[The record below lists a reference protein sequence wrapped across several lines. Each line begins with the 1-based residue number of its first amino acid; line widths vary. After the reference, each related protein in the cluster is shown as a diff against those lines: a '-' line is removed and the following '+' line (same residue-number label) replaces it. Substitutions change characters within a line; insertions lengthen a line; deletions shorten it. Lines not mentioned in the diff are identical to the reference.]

1 MEELMLL
8 QPDETMLD
16 EINAYRKAMIE
27 ADSSM
32 DGAGPLLQL
41 EAKDWLRATRSLL
54 VEETCPP
61 QWVPAT
67 QFVCIRRK
75 DGRIVGMIQV
85 RHRFNDYLAEY
96 GGHIGYSVHPDER
109 RKGYAKWMLAHVLPE
124 AKKLGL
130 SRVLVTCDEDN
141 EASRRTI
148 LNNGGVFD
156 RNTWLEDEK
165 QTVSRYWI
173 DL

>member
-1 MEELMLL
+1 
-8 QPDETMLD
+8 
-16 EINAYRKAMIE
+16 
-27 ADSSM
+27 
-32 DGAGPLLQL
+32 
-41 EAKDWLRATRSLL
+41 
-54 VEETCPP
+54 
-61 QWVPAT
+61 
-67 QFVCIRRK
+67 
-75 DGRIVGMIQV
+75 MIQV

-130 SRVLVTCDEDN
+130 NRVLVTCDEEN

>member
-1 MEELMLL
+1 
-8 QPDETMLD
+8 
-16 EINAYRKAMIE
+16 
-27 ADSSM
+27 
-32 DGAGPLLQL
+32 
-41 EAKDWLRATRSLL
+41 
-54 VEETCPP
+54 
-61 QWVPAT
+61 
-67 QFVCIRRK
+67 
-75 DGRIVGMIQV
+75 
-85 RHRFNDYLAEY
+85 
-96 GGHIGYSVHPDER
+96 
-109 RKGYAKWMLAHVLPE
+109 MLAHVLPE